1 MQLYLFRNILG
12 FFLLYN
18 IQQKTP
24 KNTIVNY
31 VMLYV
36 TNYVNIIKIFLP
48 KKHKMVKYNQ
58 KNAKKR
64 QKILLQLF
72 CFHFFIIWK
81 QKSCKKLHKIII
93 VKNVTDIGVNYYD
106 P

>member
-58 KNAKKR
+58 KNAKKYYCKLCDVIR
-64 QKILLQLF
+64 NKLREYNKNLLT
-72 CFHFFIIWK
+72 
-81 QKSCKKLHKIII
+81 KK
-93 VKNVTDIGVNYYD
+93 T
-106 P
+106 